1 LRSTVWNVERADRR
15 RVCGPRIAGTRVRLP
30 SVVVVVE
37 ESDMRMLKRLFP
49 IALIAGVIAV
59 LGGFSR
65 VRRQAQRAKRTE
77 QHADPAFMYAMHA
90 AFRRDLD
97 RLVSQA
103 HAPTEHT
110 IDGWDVLRRQLES
123 HHQAED
129 DDLWPVLRAH
139 VDTPVV
145 DDMEHEHAMVPPALD
160 AVQRAIDDGES
171 FDDQA
176 RELRRVVVEHLDH
189 EERAAL
195 PLIATYLSD
204 QEWHDWLVKER
215 SKHQPKERVEFLS
228 WVLDDADA
236 DSADT
241 VLRELPPPGRVVY
254 RRVLAPRYRRRHL
267 WAA

>member
-1 LRSTVWNVERADRR
+1 V
-15 RVCGPRIAGTRVRLP
+15 
-30 SVVVVVE
+30 
-37 ESDMRMLKRLFP
+37 LKRLLP
-49 IALIAGVIAV
+49 IALIAVV
-59 LGGFSR
+59 LAGLGALR
-65 VRRQAQRAKRTE
+65 RARRQAQRRE
-77 QHADPAFMYAMHA
+77 QRADPAFMYAMHA

-110 IDGWDVLRRQLES
+110 IDGWDVLRRQLEG

-129 DDLWPVLRAH
+129 DDLWPVLREH
-139 VDTPVV
+139 VDTPVI
-145 DDMEHEHAMVPPALD
+145 DEMTREHAMVPPALD
-160 AVQRAIDDGES
+160 AVQRAIDAGAP
-171 FDDQA
+171 FADDA
-176 RELRRVVVEHLDH
+176 RKLQRIVVEHLDH

-215 SKHQPKERVEFLS
+215 SKHQPKERVEFLG
-228 WVLDDADA
+228 WILDDADEH
-236 DSADT
+236 DADT